1 MNDNEYRFS
10 DELIGQVAKL
20 LQMAILTGTD
30 IVDNLRMIRVVTGDN
45 DQLVMTDDY
54 RFIADKQVEKLLEKA
69 SNTQG
74 KTEMQ
79 TSQLYGIMEV

>member
-79 TSQLYGIMEV
+79 TS